1 MQVNYN
7 KTSYED
13 WLAKSYVKQMSGNQ
27 HNRQAATWRKL
38 YLSRAKLKA
47 SSSTSALLSG
57 FAMVRMKLKYMFV
70 AFTDFFFT
78 SMRKS
83 ILYRMAHVTTAFC
96 TDVT

>member
-57 FAMVRMKLKYMFV
+57 FAMVRMELKYMFV
-70 AFTDFFFT
+70 AFTDYFFYLNEKIDSLPYGT
-78 SMRKS
+78 CYNC
-83 ILYRMAHVTTAFC
+83 ILY
-96 TDVT
+96 